1 MTKCYLPVN
10 AENYRGYRW
19 FGEVLKIKPDGQGE
33 YHEKGLSMAKLGRYD
48 DALIS
53 YNTAIKIKVDY
64 CEAFSTKKLSV
75 AETERHHSAKNCY
88 HKVIEIKADDISV
101 WNNKMSIMNVE
112 KDYD

>member
-1 MTKCYLPVN
+1 
-10 AENYRGYRW
+10 
-19 FGEVLKIKPDGQGE
+19 
-33 YHEKGLSMAKLGRYD
+33 MAKLGRYD

-64 CEAFSTKKLSV
+64 CEAFSTKKLAV
-75 AETERHHSAKNCY
+75 AKIERHHSAKNCY